1 MILFLIIISTILSFI
16 TWMYIQKTGLRY
28 LLGSLSLL
36 LLLAST
42 FILTDHFV
50 NHTGMKTETK
60 VTEKAIYTAGDTKAA
75 FGLLLNQ
82 KIGSKSDHHVLIYRD
97 QKEQEKAKAHFIPNK
112 KKISQAIKKTANYK
126 MADTDKAIVIT
137 TTKRY
142 VWASDFAK
150 MMYGFGDENHELI
163 SEKAQVIV
171 PKDTWLVLT
180 PKQAKK
186 LANLVPQLKAQQEK
200 AMKANPKMAMQMQA
214 LAKKDPKA
222 FTKMQVEQLE
232 KALGITE

>member
-1 MILFLIIISTILSFI
+1 
-16 TWMYIQKTGLRY
+16 
-28 LLGSLSLL
+28 
-36 LLLAST
+36 
-42 FILTDHFV
+42 
-50 NHTGMKTETK
+50 
-60 VTEKAIYTAGDTKAA
+60 
-75 FGLLLNQ
+75 
-82 KIGSKSDHHVLIYRD
+82 
-97 QKEQEKAKAHFIPNK
+97 
-112 KKISQAIKKTANYK
+112 

-222 FTKMQVEQLE
+222 FTKMQVEQLK